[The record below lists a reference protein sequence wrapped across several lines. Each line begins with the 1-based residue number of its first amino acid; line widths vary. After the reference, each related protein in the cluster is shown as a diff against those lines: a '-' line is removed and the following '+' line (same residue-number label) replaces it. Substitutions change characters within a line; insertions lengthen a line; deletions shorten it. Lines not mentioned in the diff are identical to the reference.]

1 MSNHCFD
8 DVLHLMQETTPT
20 PNHIPNNFNAVKK
33 IVKELDLD
41 YKSTHWCR
49 NGCMLYYK
57 QDEQLTSCK
66 FCGSDRF
73 KGGNGRGKNN
83 PVAKTHYTPLIPRL
97 QRLYAYKKSVEHMVW
112 HNYHATQPG
121 VLSHPS
127 DAEACKHFDRTSA
140 LFTAEPW
147 NVRIGLCVDGF
158 NAYSNAVRLYSV
170 WPIVVCVHN
179 LPPHLC
185 MTRPYMF
192 LSFVIP
198 RPNNPKNE
206 IDVFLQPVIDEL
218 KMLWNE
224 GVDMYDIHANQT
236 FKMKAASMWTINDFP
251 AYGMLSGWSTHGPL
265 SCPICQDQMR
275 ESYLEHG
282 HKMSWFDCHRCFL
295 PRNHVFRRNR
305 NAFTWVRVVHSQ
317 PPQRLTPEME

>member
-1 MSNHCFD
+1 MHTKKVSSIWCGTIIMPLNLVF
-8 DVLHLMQETTPT
+8 LATRLMQKHASTLIEHLHCSPLSRGMY
-20 PNHIPNNFNAVKK
+20 
-33 IVKELDLD
+33 EL
-41 YKSTHWCR
+41 
-49 NGCMLYYK
+49 
-57 QDEQLTSCK
+57 
-66 FCGSDRF
+66 
-73 KGGNGRGKNN
+73 
-83 PVAKTHYTPLIPRL
+83 V
-97 QRLYAYKKSVEHMVW
+97 
-112 HNYHATQPG
+112 
-121 VLSHPS
+121 
-127 DAEACKHFDRTSA
+127 
-140 LFTAEPW
+140 
-147 NVRIGLCVDGF
+147 CVF

-251 AYGMLSGWSTHGPL
+251 VYGMLSGWSTHGPL